1 MKCNDNKISLNK
13 DEKLSI
19 CTSFGLWGSVV
30 VRVGISVTGHWPCL
44 NVEMHE
50 ITGWWFR
57 GTTNWIIIIKILK
70 GAGWMVEKI

>member
-1 MKCNDNKISLNK
+1 MSQEFEAQLKNDVLVNYVRKVKCNDNKISLNK

-50 ITGWWFR
+50 ITG
-57 GTTNWIIIIKILK
+57 
-70 GAGWMVEKI
+70 